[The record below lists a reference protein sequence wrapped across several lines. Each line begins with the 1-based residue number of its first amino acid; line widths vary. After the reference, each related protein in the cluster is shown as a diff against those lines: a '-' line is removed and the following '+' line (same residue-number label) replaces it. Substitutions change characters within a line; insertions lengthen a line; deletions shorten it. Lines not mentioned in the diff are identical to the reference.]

1 MPEMLRTFVALPLS
15 DETTRQLAL
24 VQRTLKR
31 DCPASAVTWVV
42 PTSIHLTLF
51 FLGEILPEL
60 VAPSQEALS
69 VVARHMAPFAF
80 DVGQLGAFPS
90 VNRPSA
96 IWVGVQEPTGK
107 LALLHQTVNEALA
120 KVGFQ
125 PEERKFS
132 PHLTLGR
139 VRRKAAR
146 EEAAAVGRVIAA
158 TAVGHLATTPA
169 AEIIFFRSQLKSTG
183 AEYTPLATFSFTRHS
198 DRLRASSGLPLS
210 R

>member
-15 DETTRQLAL
+15 DETIQQLAQ

-31 DCPASAVTWVV
+31 DCPASAVTWMA
-42 PTSIHLTLF
+42 PASIHLTLF

-69 VVARHMAPFAF
+69 VAARHVPPFTF

-90 VNRPSA
+90 VNRPSVV
-96 IWVGVQEPTGK
+96 WVGVQEPTGK
-107 LALLHQTVNEALA
+107 LALLHQVVNEALSR
-120 KVGFQ
+120 VGFQ

-139 VRRKAAR
+139 VRRKASR
-146 EEAAAVGRVIAA
+146 EEAAAVGQAVAA
-158 TAVGHLATTPA
+158 TTVGRLSTMPAT
-169 AEIIFFRSQLKSTG
+169 EIIFFRSQLKPAG
-183 AEYTPLATFSFTRHS
+183 AEYTPLAKFALADGS
-198 DRLRASSGLPLS
+198 
-210 R
+210 

>member
-15 DETTRQLAL
+15 TETVEQLAQ

-31 DCPASAVTWVV
+31 DCPPSAVTWVA

-60 VAPSQEALS
+60 VAPSQEALN
-69 VVARHMAPFAF
+69 VVARHVAPFTF
-80 DVGQLGAFPS
+80 DVGHLGAFPS
-90 VNRPSA
+90 IQRPSA

-107 LALLHQTVNEALA
+107 LVLLHQVVNEALS

-125 PEERKFS
+125 PETRKFS

-139 VRRKAAR
+139 VRRKATR
-146 EEAAAVGRVIAA
+146 EESAAVGRAIAA
-158 TAVGHLATTPA
+158 MKVEHLATTPA
-169 AEIIFFRSQLKSTG
+169 TEIIFFRSQLKPTG
-183 AEYTPLATFSFTRHS
+183 AEYTPLAKF
-198 DRLRASSGLPLS
+198 GLVDG
-210 R
+210 RQ